1 MHHSLTSNT
10 ITEGIRFRA
19 AAVYLP
25 NESEPDA
32 DRFLFAYRITLSNEG
47 TETAQ
52 LLSRHWIIINGDGDR
67 EDVEG
72 PGVMGKYP
80 LLEPG
85 DVFEYT
91 SFCPMN
97 TAWGTMEGTF
107 TMQRDNGEKFEV
119 AIGRFYLTMNAPREV
134 EAAGST

>member
-1 MHHSLTSNT
+1 MNHSLTSNT
-10 ITEGIRFRA
+10 ITEGIRVRA

-72 PGVMGKYP
+72 PGVVGKYP

-91 SFCPMN
+91 SFCPLN

-107 TMQRDNGEKFEV
+107 TMQRDNGEKFDV
-119 AIGRFYLTMNAPREV
+119 AVGRFYLAMNAPREV
-134 EAAGST
+134 EAA

>member
-1 MHHSLTSNT
+1 MNHSLTSNT
-10 ITEGIRFRA
+10 ITEGIRVRA
-19 AAVYLP
+19 VAVYLP
-25 NESEPDA
+25 NESEPLE

-67 EDVEG
+67 DDVEG
-72 PGVMGKYP
+72 PGVVGKYP

-85 DVFEYT
+85 AVFEYS
-91 SFCPMN
+91 SFCPLN

-107 TMQRDNGEKFEV
+107 TMQRDDGRKFDV
-119 AIGRFYLTMNAPREV
+119 AIGRFYLAMNAPREV
-134 EAAGST
+134 KAA